1 LLWWVSFGG
10 VSLTRSP
17 LSTPGAVSGPFP
29 YRPRD
34 NVSASLRNQ
43 LQEALNQARRDRD
56 RLRVSVLS
64 TTLSEVRN
72 REIELGREATD
83 EDIQAVLARAQ
94 KQRRETAEQMMSG
107 GRPELGEKETQEA
120 AILAEFLPEPLE
132 ESEVR
137 ARVRESIQEG
147 VTEMGPLMGR
157 LMPLIRG
164 RFDGKEA
171 NRIVREE
178 LARDG

>member
-1 LLWWVSFGG
+1 MGVLLRVSI
-10 VSLTRSP
+10 
-17 LSTPGAVSGPFP
+17 LSTLVTVFPEPFP
-29 YRPRD
+29 HRSRGI
-34 NVSASLRNQ
+34 VSASLRTQ

-72 REIELGREATD
+72 REIELGREAT
-83 EDIQAVLARAQ
+83 EEEIQAVLARAQ
-94 KQRRETAEQMMSG
+94 KQRRETAEQMTSA

>member
-1 LLWWVSFGG
+1 M
-10 VSLTRSP
+10 
-17 LSTPGAVSGPFP
+17 
-29 YRPRD
+29 
-34 NVSASLRNQ
+34 SASLRIQ
-43 LQEALNQARRDRD
+43 LQEALNQARRDRA
-56 RLRVSVLS
+56 RIRVSVLS

-94 KQRRETAEQMMSG
+94 KQRRETAEQMASA
-107 GRPELGEKETQEA
+107 GRPELADKEAQEGF
-120 AILAEFLPEPLE
+120 ILAEFLPEPLE
-132 ESEVR
+132 EAEVR
-137 ARVRESIQEG
+137 ARIQESIQAG

>member
-1 LLWWVSFGG
+1 
-10 VSLTRSP
+10 
-17 LSTPGAVSGPFP
+17 
-29 YRPRD
+29 
-34 NVSASLRNQ
+34 VSASLRNQ
-43 LQEALNQARRDRD
+43 LQEALNQARKDRA

-94 KQRRETAEQMMSG
+94 KQRRETAEQMTSA

-137 ARVRESIQEG
+137 ARVRESIREG
-147 VTEMGPLMGR
+147 ITEMGPLMGR

>member
-1 LLWWVSFGG
+1 M
-10 VSLTRSP
+10 
-17 LSTPGAVSGPFP
+17 
-29 YRPRD
+29 
-34 NVSASLRNQ
+34 SASLRIR
-43 LQEALNQARRDRD
+43 LQEALNQARKDRA
-56 RLRVSVLS
+56 RIRVSVLS

-83 EDIQAVLARAQ
+83 EEILAVLARAR
-94 KQRRETAEQMMSG
+94 KQRQETAEQMTSA
-107 GRPELGEKETQEA
+107 GRPELGEKEAQEGL
-120 AILAEFLPEPLE
+120 ILAEFLPEPLE

-137 ARVRESIQEG
+137 DRIRESIQAG
-147 VTEMGPLMGR
+147 VTEIGPLMGR
-157 LMPLIRG
+157 LMPVIRG